1 MQRNRKIL
9 RRKNQP
15 IKTNPKHTD
24 VKINRQEHFKRYFSC
39 IPYIQNV
46 ERGEYITKKK
56 KDSNQT
62 SRDENTTVKK

>member
-24 VKINRQEHFKRYFSC
+24 VKINRQEHFKRYFNC

-56 KDSNQT
+56 TKTQT
-62 SRDENTTVKK
+62 KLLEMKTPL